1 MEFFQ
6 QGTVRFSADQVIE
19 HIHRG
24 GEKRFDTGLSR
35 CLGDTLGQVAFS
47 NSRIANQDDIHFLP
61 DKLQGKR
68 I

>member
-6 QGTVRFSADQVIE
+6 QGMVRFSADQMIE

-24 GEKRFDTGLSR
+24 GEKRFDTGLSSVV
-35 CLGDTLGQVAFS
+35 GNTLGQVAFS
-47 NSRIANQDDIHFLP
+47 NPRIANQDDIHFLP
-61 DKLQGKR
+61 KKLQGKQ